1 MLLVIDLPLHR
12 SSIFFIIF
20 TWFLFIHHVRSTA
33 VERSTYIIH
42 MDKSLMPKAFTTH
55 HHWYSSTVDSLKQS
69 APTTTTNMSNSIS
82 PPSPSV
88 IYTYDNVA
96 HGFCAL
102 LSQNELEAVK
112 KSLGFVSAYNDRELK
127 LRTTH
132 TPEFLSLN
140 PSSGLW
146 PASNYGKDVIVG
158 VVDSGVWP
166 ESLSF
171 KDDGMTSPIPAK
183 WKGTCEV
190 GQEFNASMCNSKL
203 IGARYFNKG
212 LIASKPHIKISMK
225 SARDTEGHGTH
236 TASTVAGNF
245 VENVS
250 FFGYAEGTA
259 RGLAPRARLA
269 VYKVYSHEG
278 FKSSDLLAGI
288 DQAVADGVDILSL
301 SIGFDYVDLPF
312 YENTIAIACFG
323 AMEKGVFVAH
333 AGGNTGPEILSL
345 YDSIPWTTTVAAS
358 SIDRLF
364 AGTVTLGNGLTITG
378 WSVFP
383 ASALVEK
390 LPLFYNKTVAFC
402 NSTELLAQV
411 ASSIIICED
420 IGDVLSQL
428 RLISSLNV
436 PAVIFISDKIFER
449 SAYFPWPGVVISTKD
464 GHAVIKYA
472 KTKHN
477 PLASMKF
484 KQTVLGTK
492 PAPVVASYSSRGPSR
507 TYTGLLKPD
516 LMAPGSQVLAAW
528 IPIVS
533 SATIGFGIS
542 LSSDYNIVTG
552 TSMACPHVAGVA
564 ALLKGAHPEW
574 SPAAIRSAM
583 MTTANPIDNTGNL
596 IQDYGQNNTFA
607 SPLAMGSG
615 QIDPNKALDPGLVYD
630 TPPQD
635 YVNVLCYMNYTKKQI
650 LTITRSNRYN
660 CSKPSP
666 DLNYPSFIAFY
677 NNKSTTMVQTFQ
689 RTLTNVGDGLA
700 TYYAKIMAP
709 TGSKVRISPRMLIFN
724 GKYDRKSYT
733 LSIECKSN
741 LNGTMTYGSLVWIE
755 DSGTHMVR
763 SPIVLLPKIHF
774 NYTSPP
780 FK

>member
-1 MLLVIDLPLHR
+1 MVLVIDLPLHR

-69 APTTTTNMSNSIS
+69 GPTTTTNMSNSVS

-88 IYTYDNVA
+88 IYTYDNVV

-112 KSLGFVSAYNDRELK
+112 KSLGYVLAYNDRELK

-158 VVDSGVWP
+158 VVDTGVWP
-166 ESLSF
+166 ESSSF

-212 LIASKPHIKISMK
+212 LIAASKPHIKISMK

-236 TASTVAGNF
+236 TASTAAGNF
-245 VENVS
+245 VESVS
-250 FFGYAEGTA
+250 FFGYAGGTA

-269 VYKVYSHEG
+269 VYKVLWDEG
-278 FKSSDLLAGI
+278 IQSSDFLAAI

-301 SIGFDYVDLPF
+301 SFGFDYDLPF

-333 AGGNTGPEILSL
+333 AGGNTGPDILSL

-358 SIDRLF
+358 SIDRSF

-420 IGDVLSQL
+420 IGDVSYQL
-428 RLISSLNV
+428 QLVSIFNV
-436 PAVIFISDKIFER
+436 RAAIFISDEIFET
-449 SAYFPWPGVVISTKD
+449 SANFPWPGVVISTKD

-477 PLASMKF
+477 PWASMKF

-542 LSSDYNIVTG
+542 LSSDYKIVSG

-583 MTTANPIDNTGNL
+583 MTTANPIDNTDNL

-660 CSKPSP
+660 CSKPSS

-689 RTLTNVGDGLA
+689 RTLTNVGDGMA
-700 TYYAKIMAP
+700 TYYAKVMAP
-709 TGSKVRISPRMLIFN
+709 TGSKVRISPMMLIFN

-733 LSIECKSN
+733 LNIECKSD
-741 LNGTMTYGSLVWIE
+741 LNGKMTYGSLVWIE
-755 DSGTHMVR
+755 DSGTRMVR
-763 SPIVLLPKIHF
+763 SPIVLSPEVHF

-780 FK
+780 FN

>member
-1 MLLVIDLPLHR
+1 
-12 SSIFFIIF
+12 
-20 TWFLFIHHVRSTA
+20 
-33 VERSTYIIH
+33 
-42 MDKSLMPKAFTTH
+42 
-55 HHWYSSTVDSLKQS
+55 
-69 APTTTTNMSNSIS
+69 
-82 PPSPSV
+82 
-88 IYTYDNVA
+88 
-96 HGFCAL
+96 
-102 LSQNELEAVK
+102 
-112 KSLGFVSAYNDRELK
+112 
-127 LRTTH
+127 
-132 TPEFLSLN
+132 
-140 PSSGLW
+140 
-146 PASNYGKDVIVG
+146 
-158 VVDSGVWP
+158 
-166 ESLSF
+166 
-171 KDDGMTSPIPAK
+171 MTSPIPAK

-212 LIASKPHIKISMK
+212 LIASKPHIKIRMK

-236 TASTVAGNF
+236 TASTAAGNF
-245 VENVS
+245 VESIS

-269 VYKVYSHEG
+269 VYKVYSNEG
-278 FKSSDLLAGI
+278 FQSSDFLAGI

-301 SIGFDYVDLPF
+301 SFGFNYDLPF

-333 AGGNTGPEILSL
+333 AGGNTGPGILSL

-358 SIDRLF
+358 SIDRSF

-411 ASSIIICED
+411 ASSIIICEG
-420 IGDVLSQL
+420 IGDVSSRLQ
-428 RLISSLNV
+428 LISSLNV
-436 PAVIFISDKIFER
+436 PAAIFISDEIFET

-472 KTKHN
+472 KSKHN

-542 LSSDYNIVTG
+542 LSSDYKIVSG

-583 MTTANPIDNTGNL
+583 MTTANPIDNTDNL

-677 NNKSTTMVQTFQ
+677 NNKSTTMVQTFH
-689 RTLTNVGDGLA
+689 RTLTNVGDGMA
-700 TYYAKIMAP
+700 TYYAKVMAP

-733 LSIECKSN
+733 LSIECKGN
-741 LNGTMTYGSLVWIE
+741 LNGTMTYESLVWIE
-755 DSGTHMVR
+755 DSGTRMVR
-763 SPIVLLPKIHF
+763 SSIVLSPEVHF

>member
-1 MLLVIDLPLHR
+1 MVSVVDLPLHR

-69 APTTTTNMSNSIS
+69 GPTTTTNMSNSIS

-171 KDDGMTSPIPAK
+171 KDDGMTSPIPSK

-225 SARDTEGHGTH
+225 SARDTGGHGTH
-236 TASTVAGNF
+236 TASTAAGNF
-245 VENVS
+245 VESVS

-269 VYKVYSHEG
+269 VYKVNWNEG

-301 SIGFDYVDLPF
+301 SFGFDYDLPF
-312 YENTIAIACFG
+312 YENTIAIACFS

-333 AGGNTGPEILSL
+333 AGGNTGPDILSL

-358 SIDRLF
+358 SIDRSF

-411 ASSIIICED
+411 ASSIIICEG
-420 IGDVLSQL
+420 IGDVSSRLQ
-428 RLISSLNV
+428 LISSLNV
-436 PAVIFISDKIFER
+436 PAAIFISDEIFET

-472 KTKHN
+472 KSKHN

-516 LMAPGSQVLAAW
+516 LMAPGSHVLAAW

-542 LSSDYNIVTG
+542 LSSDYKIDSG

-583 MTTANPIDNTGNL
+583 MTTASPIDNTDNL

-635 YVNVLCYMNYTKKQI
+635 YVNVMCYMNYTKKQI

-689 RTLTNVGDGLA
+689 RTLTNVGDGMA
-700 TYYAKIMAP
+700 TYYAKVMAP

-733 LSIECKSN
+733 LSIERKSN

-755 DSGTHMVR
+755 DSGTRMVR
-763 SPIVLLPKIHF
+763 SPIVLSREVHF
-774 NYTSPP
+774 NYTTPP

>member
-1 MLLVIDLPLHR
+1 MVLVVDLPLHR

-69 APTTTTNMSNSIS
+69 GPTTTTNMSNSIS

-171 KDDGMTSPIPAK
+171 KDDGMTSPIPSK

-225 SARDTEGHGTH
+225 SARDTGGHGTH
-236 TASTVAGNF
+236 TASTAAGNF
-245 VENVS
+245 VESVS

-269 VYKVYSHEG
+269 VYKVNWNEG
-278 FKSSDLLAGI
+278 FQSSDLLAGI

-301 SIGFDYVDLPF
+301 SFGFDYDLPF
-312 YENTIAIACFG
+312 YENTIAIACFS

-333 AGGNTGPEILSL
+333 AGGNTGPDILSL

-358 SIDRLF
+358 SIDRSF

-411 ASSIIICED
+411 ASSIIICEG
-420 IGDVLSQL
+420 IGDVSSRLQ
-428 RLISSLNV
+428 LISSLNV
-436 PAVIFISDKIFER
+436 PAAIFISDEIFETVGIF
-449 SAYFPWPGVVISTKD
+449 SMAC
-464 GHAVIKYA
+464 
-472 KTKHN
+472 
-477 PLASMKF
+477 MKF

-516 LMAPGSQVLAAW
+516 LMAPGSHVLAAW

-542 LSSDYNIVTG
+542 LSSDYKIVSG

-583 MTTANPIDNTGNL
+583 MTTANPIDNTDNL

-635 YVNVLCYMNYTKKQI
+635 YVNLMCYMNYTKKQI

-689 RTLTNVGDGLA
+689 RTLTNVGDGMA
-700 TYYAKIMAP
+700 TYYAKVMAP

-733 LSIECKSN
+733 LRIEYPVNKP
-741 LNGTMTYGSLVWIE
+741 GK
-755 DSGTHMVR
+755 VR
-763 SPIVLLPKIHF
+763 ERLRKEVDVIDGEIVEQEGYDQVI
-774 NYTSPP
+774 NNVGE
-780 FK
+780 